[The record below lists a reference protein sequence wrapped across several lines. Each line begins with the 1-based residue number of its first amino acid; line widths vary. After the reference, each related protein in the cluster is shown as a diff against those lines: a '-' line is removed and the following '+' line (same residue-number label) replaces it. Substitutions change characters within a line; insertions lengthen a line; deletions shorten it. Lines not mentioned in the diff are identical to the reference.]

1 MPPDAPPV
9 AEPTSEEEL
18 ARVLADAARHGWR
31 VVPRGGGTKADWGN
45 PPERIDLLLSTLG
58 LNRVLEHAAGDM
70 TVTVEAGC
78 TIAALQDTL
87 ARHHQRLAL
96 DPLWPSVATVGGVV
110 ATNDSGPLRI
120 AFGSVRDLVLG
131 ITVALPDGTLAS
143 SGGKVVKNV
152 AGYDLPKLMTGA
164 FGTLGVITRA
174 TFRLHPFPGEA
185 RTFEFAAPSPAAA
198 TRFVLAMHDSP
209 LSVTGLQVFAVHDAP
224 PAVAVRVEGSPDGV
238 NASAAP
244 LARLAGACGF
254 APSEASRPWSR
265 GEWIWGTR
273 DPVAKLTFLPA
284 RLADVCA
291 SMPPAPWALV
301 AQSVGVALL
310 STPAPPKE
318 IEQTATRIGSLGG
331 SFTLLRGDDE
341 LKRRLDPLQNN
352 DALPLMRRIKH
363 RFDPT
368 GVLNPGR
375 LGGGI

>member
-1 MPPDAPPV
+1 M
-9 AEPTSEEEL
+9 
-18 ARVLADAARHGWR
+18 ARVLTDAARRGWN
-31 VVPRGGGTKADWGN
+31 VVPMGGGTKSDWGN
-45 PPERIDLLLSTLG
+45 PPERIDLVLSTLG

-78 TIAALQDTL
+78 TIAALQETL

-96 DPLWPSVATVGGVV
+96 DPLWPAVATVGGVV
-110 ATNDSGPLRI
+110 ATNDAGPLRI

-131 ITVALPDGTLAS
+131 VTVALPDGTLAS

-174 TFRLHPFPGEA
+174 TFRLHPLPRET
-185 RTFEFAAPSPAAA
+185 RTFEFTAPSPAAA
-198 TRFVLAMHDSP
+198 TRFLLAMHDSP
-209 LSVTGLQVFAVHDAP
+209 LSVTGLQIVAIHDALP
-224 PAVAVRVEGSPDGV
+224 TVAVRVEGSPDGV

-244 LARLAGACGF
+244 LARLAGASGF

-265 GEWIWGTR
+265 REWTWGTR

-291 SMPPAPWALV
+291 SMPPTPWALV

-310 STPAPPKE
+310 STSAPPNE
-318 IEQTATRIGSLGG
+318 VEQTAARIRSLGG

-341 LKRRLDPLQNN
+341 LKRRLDPLQNT
-352 DALPLMRRIKH
+352 DALQLMRRVKH
-363 RFDPT
+363 QFDPT
-368 GVLNPGR
+368 GILNPGR